1 MMMMIIIIM
10 IIIMIM
16 LMTTT
21 IIEKWL
27 RTKIQD
33 YILYSAKPN
42 EVIVDREH
50 FLLLMVLAL
59 FFTHAPS
66 QANFCGMSNCE

>member
-1 MMMMIIIIM
+1 MMTMIIII
-10 IIIMIM
+10 IITIIIM

-33 YILYSAKPN
+33 YILYWAKLN

-59 FFTHAPS
+59 FFTHDPS
-66 QANFCGMSNCE
+66 